1 MVQAK
6 KDENGIPVLM
16 GVSNADG
23 VTPIMVYVDPVT
35 HRLLVD
41 LAGGSGTVT
50 SVAAL
55 TLGTTGTDLSSSVAN
70 GTTTPVITLNV
81 PTASATN
88 RGALSSTDWST
99 FNSKA
104 AALSG
109 TINQIAYF
117 DSATTIASLTVAT
130 YPSLTELSY
139 VKGVTSAIQT
149 QLGLKAP
156 LASPT
161 FTGTVTV
168 PTPTNDTDAATKAY
182 VDATAQGLS
191 IKDSCALATTAALP
205 TNTYANGASGVGATL
220 TAVATGTLTVDGTVV
235 ALNDRVLV
243 KDEAAPANNG
253 IYKCTLAGAVG
264 VAYILTRAV
273 NCDQAA
279 EIPGAFT
286 FVEGGT
292 TNTGAGFVVAS
303 AGPFTMGTTAITW
316 TQFSGAGQITAGAG
330 MTKTGNTLDVVGTA
344 DRLVIN
350 ANSIDIAATY
360 VGQTS
365 ITTLGT
371 IATGVWNGTIITSA
385 YGGTGNGFTKFSGP
399 TTSEKTF
406 TLPNVSA
413 TVHTSGA
420 ANNFGAFTAYFTET
434 DNGNSSTADTID
446 WALSNKQKSTLT
458 GNCTFTF
465 GAPAGPCSLILK
477 LVQDATGSRTV
488 TWPAAVHWSG
498 GTAPTLTTTANK
510 VDIISFY
517 YDGTTYFGNSTLNFT
532 A

>member
-6 KDENGIPVLM
+6 KDDNGIPVLL

-23 VTPIMVYVDPVT
+23 VTPVMVYVDPVT

-50 SVAAL
+50 SVSVVTANGISGSVATATTTPAITL
-55 TLGTTGTDLSSSVAN
+55 TLGAITPSAVQISGLTASEIVGTD
-70 GTTTPVITLNV
+70 
-81 PTASATN
+81 ASKN
-88 RGALSSTDWST
+88 LV
-99 FNSKA
+99 
-104 AALSG
+104 
-109 TINQIAYF
+109 
-117 DSATTIASLTVAT
+117 SLAVAT
-130 YPSLTELSY
+130 YPSLTELTY

-149 QLGLKAP
+149 QMNLKAP

-161 FTGTVTV
+161 FTGVVTV

-205 TNTYANGASGVGATL
+205 ANTYANGASGVGATL

-235 ALNDRVLV
+235 ALNDRILV

-273 NCDQAA
+273 NCDQAT

-330 MTKTGNTLDVVGTA
+330 MTKTGNTLDVVGTSNRIVA
-344 DRLVIN
+344 N
-350 ANSIDIAATY
+350 ANSIDIDAAY

-371 IATGVWNGTIITSA
+371 IATGVWNGTIITSV
-385 YGGTGNGFTKFSGP
+385 YGGTGNGFTKFTGP
-399 TTSEKTF
+399 ATSEKTF

-413 TVHTSGA
+413 TIHTSGA

-434 DNGNSSTADTID
+434 DNGNSNTADTID

-465 GAPAGPCSLILK
+465 NAPAGPCSLILK
-477 LVQDATGSRTV
+477 LLTGAGSFTA
-488 TWPAAVHWSG
+488 TWPATVKWSG
-498 GTAPTLTTTANK
+498 GTAPTITTTASRA
-510 VDIISFY
+510 DIISFY
-517 YDGTTYFGNSTLNFT
+517 WDGTNYYGNFT
-532 A
+532 QNFTP

>member
-1 MVQAK
+1 MTNAK

-41 LAGGSGTVT
+41 LAVGSGTVT
-50 SVAAL
+50 SFSIVTANGISGSVANATTTPAL
-55 TLGTTGTDLSSSVAN
+55 TLTLGAITPSAVQISGLTASEIVGTD
-70 GTTTPVITLNV
+70 
-81 PTASATN
+81 ASKN
-88 RGALSSTDWST
+88 LV
-99 FNSKA
+99 
-104 AALSG
+104 
-109 TINQIAYF
+109 
-117 DSATTIASLTVAT
+117 SLAVAT
-130 YPSLTELSY
+130 YPSLTELTY

-149 QLGLKAP
+149 QLNAKAP
-156 LASPT
+156 TASPT

-292 TNTGAGFVVAS
+292 TNTGAGFVIAS

-385 YGGTGNGFTKFSGP
+385 YGGTGNGFTKFTGP
-399 TTSEKTF
+399 ASTEKTF

-465 GAPAGPCSLILK
+465 TAPAGPCSLILK

-488 TWPAAVHWSG
+488 TWPATVHWSG
-498 GTAPTLTTTANK
+498 GTAPTLTTTASN
-510 VDIISFY
+510 VDIITFY